1 MAEYILMH
9 KNIPVIKMELTEA
22 DGITKIL
29 DLYAPEHLPIGIP
42 VKKNTV
48 DKKALNMWWAD
59 RSIPSSRS
67 GVQEALNEIG
77 LADTK
82 MLLVRSFGLS
92 LSDQYWIKPD
102 GTDLEWK
109 RINFFDNAF
118 SDDIGNVLFGL
129 KKREGN
135 FDFSSPDN
143 TSDGCLENH
152 RWKKMPS
159 QGRKQSLPS
168 AAIQRSNCIQYHG
181 ETGHPSHSLH
191 DPVGR

>member
-102 GTDLEWK
+102 GTNLEWMYYL
-109 RINFFDNAF
+109 A
-118 SDDIGNVLFGL
+118 
-129 KKREGN
+129 
-135 FDFSSPDN
+135 
-143 TSDGCLENH
+143 
-152 RWKKMPS
+152 
-159 QGRKQSLPS
+159 
-168 AAIQRSNCIQYHG
+168 
-181 ETGHPSHSLH
+181 
-191 DPVGR
+191 

>member
-1 MAEYILMH
+1 
-9 KNIPVIKMELTEA
+9 
-22 DGITKIL
+22 
-29 DLYAPEHLPIGIP
+29 
-42 VKKNTV
+42 
-48 DKKALNMWWAD
+48 MWWAD

-67 GVQEALNEIG
+67 GVKEALNEIG

-143 TSDGCLENH
+143 TSDGCL
-152 RWKKMPS
+152 KKGGKS
-159 QGRKQSLPS
+159 
-168 AAIQRSNCIQYHG
+168 
-181 ETGHPSHSLH
+181 
-191 DPVGR
+191 